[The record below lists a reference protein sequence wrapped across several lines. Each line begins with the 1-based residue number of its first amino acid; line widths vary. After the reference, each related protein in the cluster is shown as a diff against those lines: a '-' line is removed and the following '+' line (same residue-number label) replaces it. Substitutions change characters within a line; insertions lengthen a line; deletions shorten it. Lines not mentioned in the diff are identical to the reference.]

1 MESAP
6 GSFGNLYENVPHKL
20 TEELFQV
27 LVKTD
32 NFIIERIVSTGQV
45 STEWYDQDEVEFCCV
60 LKGAAEL
67 LFDAS
72 EKPMRM
78 NPGAFV
84 VIPAHVRHKVVYTD
98 NAQPTVWLAMK
109 WKK

>member
-1 MESAP
+1 MESAART
-6 GSFGNLYENVPHKL
+6 FGNLYENVPQKL
-20 TEELFQV
+20 PEELFQV
-27 LVKTD
+27 LVNTD
-32 NFIIERIVSTGQV
+32 GVIIERIVSTGQV

-67 LFDAS
+67 LFEAS

-78 NPGAFV
+78 DPGAFV
-84 VIPAHVRHKVVYTD
+84 VIPPHARHKVVYTD
-98 NAQPTVWLAMK
+98 TTQPTVWLAIK